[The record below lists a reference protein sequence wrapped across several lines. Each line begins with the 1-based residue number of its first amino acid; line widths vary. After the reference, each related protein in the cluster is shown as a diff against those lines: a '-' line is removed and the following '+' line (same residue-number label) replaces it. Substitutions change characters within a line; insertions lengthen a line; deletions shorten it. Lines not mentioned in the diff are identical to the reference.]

1 MINLTLHDI
10 IQHFSR
16 SELLDDSTILAA
28 DNDIESSELIIS
40 GVSTDTRTIQ
50 PGDVFIALVGPN
62 FNGHAFI
69 SEARQKGAV
78 AAIVSEPT
86 QTFIPEIIVS
96 DTKLALGELGA
107 FVKQQVNPKTIAIT
121 GSCGK
126 TTVKEMVTA
135 ILQECGSVLSTN
147 GNFNNDIGVPLTLLR
162 IEEHHEFAV
171 IEMGANHLG
180 EIAYTTKLTQPDVA
194 TIVNADAAHLE
205 GFGSLFG
212 VARAKSEIFKGL
224 GPQGTA
230 ILNFDSQFHDFW
242 RGKLAN
248 EFIYSF
254 SLNEAPGGNADYTA
268 ESVGLAYNGCA
279 HFIMHTPIGEMN
291 IELTLPGLHNV
302 GNALLAAA
310 LSINVGASLEHVRDG
325 LAKMQNVAGRLH
337 VKQISEQVRLIDDT
351 YNAAVGSVKAAIEL
365 LSQYEGKRVL
375 VLGDMAELGDKA
387 RYYHEEIGTL
397 AKDKG
402 IEYLFTLGV
411 LSQSASQVFG
421 ANGAHFSAIDALNDT
436 LYNTLYNTPENITI
450 LVKGSRSAR
459 MERVVKALEESPV
472 GKLDRSRGLIAC

>member
-10 IQHFSR
+10 IQHFSET
-16 SELLDDSTILAA
+16 ELFPDGAVTATA
-28 DNDIESSELIIS
+28 NDVDPRELIIS

-78 AAIVSEPT
+78 ATIVSEST

-96 DTKLALGELGA
+96 DTKLALGQIGA
-107 FVKQQVNPKTIAIT
+107 YVKQQVNPKTIAIT

-126 TTVKEMVTA
+126 TTVKEMVTT
-135 ILQECGSVLSTN
+135 ILQECGSVLATN

-180 EIAYTTKLTQPDVA
+180 EIAYTTKLVQPDVA

-230 ILNFDSQFHDFW
+230 ILNFDSQFYDFW
-242 RGKLAN
+242 RGKLDN

-254 SLNEAPGGNADYTA
+254 SLNETPCSKADYTA

-291 IELTLPGLHNV
+291 IELTLPGIHNV

-337 VKQISEQVRLIDDT
+337 VKQLSEQVKLIDDT
-351 YNAAVGSVKAAIEL
+351 YNAAVGSVRAAIEF
-365 LSQYEGKRVL
+365 LSQFEGKRFL

-397 AKDKG
+397 AKEKG

-411 LSQSASQVFG
+411 LSHSASQAFG
-421 ANGAHFSAIDALNDT
+421 ANSMHFTTLEELYKGIYSMLQND
-436 LYNTLYNTPENITI
+436 YENITI

-459 MERVVKALEESPV
+459 MERLVKALEESHV
-472 GKLDRSRGLIAC
+472 QTFIKAEG